1 MAANTSN
8 TAKTANTGTPNT
20 GTPGG
25 ENEAPSPATTGAG
38 ADRSAGQEISFTVP
52 QIPAMNE
59 LMEPKRLLWFGGLA
73 AAGVVGVLEWP
84 VVAAVGIGSYV
95 AERFAESNRQRNG
108 H

>member
-1 MAANTSN
+1 MASN
-8 TAKTANTGTPNT
+8 TANTGNEKEATSP
-20 GTPGG
+20 GTTDQSRGLG
-25 ENEAPSPATTGAG
+25 
-38 ADRSAGQEISFTVP
+38 GQEISFTVP

-95 AERFAESNRQRNG
+95 AEKFAETNRRRTGQ
-108 H
+108 